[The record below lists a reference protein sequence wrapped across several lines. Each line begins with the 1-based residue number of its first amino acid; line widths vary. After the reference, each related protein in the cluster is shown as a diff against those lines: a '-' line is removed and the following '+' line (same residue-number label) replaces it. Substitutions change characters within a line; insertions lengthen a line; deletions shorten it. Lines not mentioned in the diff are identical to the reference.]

1 MSETRTNATQQ
12 IIVLLQRVGYL
23 EGDIESAARDG
34 GGSMRE
40 YALDVLKP
48 GEVPEP
54 DLVDWEAVADSFDR
68 RVFDPLGPAVTQR
81 TFAARYV
88 VAFLTKRE
96 AELVEAFVQF
106 PTRNAEAIHGYEEA
120 TGRVVSADDLASLN
134 MAVAA
139 LDKAVAIF
147 EAGE

>member
-12 IIVLLQRVGYL
+12 ITVLLQRVGYP
-23 EGDIESAARDG
+23 EGDIWSAARGG

-40 YALDVLKP
+40 SALDVLKP

-68 RVFDPLGPAVTQR
+68 RGFGPLGPAG
-81 TFAARYV
+81 ARG
-88 VAFLTKRE
+88 ACGAR
-96 AELVEAFVQF
+96 AGGA
-106 PTRNAEAIHGYEEA
+106 PG
-120 TGRVVSADDLASLN
+120 GGVSADALASLN